1 MSKKNTNKNTEE
13 GLRKRKETFDKFVNQ
28 DEIISRIADKTG
40 LKKMDIKEMLRA
52 FKEVVV
58 DVLREDK
65 ILFLKNVLTIRPTIV
80 KGRNRYM
87 PESRK
92 IVYIQEHKGV
102 KIVPSEK
109 LAARAYG
116 DDGLKRLLQP
126 EEARELEKI
135 SELIK
140 ASGRTPEEWKRML
153 KRNGTE

>member
-28 DEIISRIADKTG
+28 DEIIARIADKTG

-65 ILFLKNVLTIRPTIV
+65 ILFLKNILTIRPTIV

-92 IVYIQEHKGV
+92 IVYIQLNYV
-102 KIVPSEK
+102 NASVV
-109 LAARAYG
+109 
-116 DDGLKRLLQP
+116 
-126 EEARELEKI
+126 
-135 SELIK
+135 LI
-140 ASGRTPEEWKRML
+140 
-153 KRNGTE
+153 